1 MTLSDENTGHVQDS
15 LCTVPSA
22 NSSNRFRTSTELVT
36 AKMER
41 PKNSPNRKG
50 VAAYFART
58 RRFNRASGPC
68 PNQTRNNDNGNPLHF
83 RLRAAER
90 TASDS
95 ISLVVGN
102 GYRRR
107 LRFVIASVVH
117 CFDNNRVATP
127 IPIDVST

>member
-1 MTLSDENTGHVQDS
+1 MYEYFF
-15 LCTVPSA
+15 CTVPSA
-22 NSSNRFRTSTELVT
+22 NSSNRFRTIRVGNCEDG
-36 AKMER
+36 AAE
-41 PKNSPNRKG
+41 NSPNRKG

-107 LRFVIASVVH
+107 LRLVIASVVH